1 MGEWNRSEHSEVL
14 FMNDK
19 QKWYE
24 STKKTLGVVG
34 FILNFILQ
42 GFAVWQDSSL
52 ITILAPANTALV
64 LGLLGLKKM
73 SNKAIEV

>member
-1 MGEWNRSEHSEVL
+1 
-14 FMNDK
+14 MNDK

-42 GFAVWQDSSL
+42 GFAVWKDPQL
-52 ITILAPANTALV
+52 ITILAPSNTALI
-64 LGLLGLKKM
+64 LGLLGLKKLN
-73 SNKAIEV
+73 NKSVGA